1 MRKEKTEKGA
11 SFSFLTL
18 IGDLLRV
25 VNEQQPSIFGAS
37 LVPRRRAKGGGEAR
51 ADRSASTSSYHGQS
65 LPRVHF
71 VLNHV
76 CMSIMINVLK
86 HGSREGGK
94 KKKVMKCQCASSPIL
109 MLSVSP
115 VVVPFKNKYQ
125 DMT

>member
-25 VNEQQPSIFGAS
+25 VNEQQPSIFGGS
-37 LVPRRRAKGGGEAR
+37 LVPRRRAKGGEAR
-51 ADRSASTSSYHGQS
+51 ADLTSSYHGQLLS
-65 LPRVHF
+65 RVHF

-86 HGSREGGK
+86 HGSREGGE